1 MVSATLGRG
10 AAAAAA
16 AVVATA
22 AAVGAGAE
30 EEEEDGGSGGVGLQ
44 PFSSKDNK
52 PSISAN
58 MYSSSE
64 WSSSKAHSRD
74 SRATPS
80 RQAFSRSAGQM
91 RSSSALLCA
100 WKTRRRERNWA
111 CRWASRS
118 MASLEKTPRL
128 PTIAL

>member
-10 AAAAAA
+10 AAAA

-30 EEEEDGGSGGVGLQ
+30 EEEDDEEGGSGGVGLQ

-52 PSISAN
+52 PSISAK

-64 WSSSKAHSRD
+64 
-74 SRATPS
+74 
-80 RQAFSRSAGQM
+80 
-91 RSSSALLCA
+91 
-100 WKTRRRERNWA
+100 
-111 CRWASRS
+111 
-118 MASLEKTPRL
+118 
-128 PTIAL
+128 